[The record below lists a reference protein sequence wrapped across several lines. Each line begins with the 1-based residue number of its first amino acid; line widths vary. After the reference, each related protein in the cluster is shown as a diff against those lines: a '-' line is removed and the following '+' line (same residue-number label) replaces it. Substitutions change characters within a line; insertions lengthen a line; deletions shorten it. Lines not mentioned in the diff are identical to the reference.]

1 MERSQLTG
9 PAVITLEKGM
19 ALEFDVFIMPRGSYA
34 VKYALGIVARR
45 GDGEIITKNVGLEF
59 GTEVTSVLH
68 NNEVVFDKLV
78 GAGSFGVVYM
88 GTFLDNTIE
97 IKGMK

>member
-1 MERSQLTG
+1 M
-9 PAVITLEKGM
+9 
-19 ALEFDVFIMPRGSYA
+19 
-34 VKYALGIVARR
+34 
-45 GDGEIITKNVGLEF
+45 
-59 GTEVTSVLH
+59 TSVLH